1 MQNNF
6 YFKGNFSNIYK
17 KPSKKSEVTSQIIYG
32 EEFKILSKNK
42 SWIKIKTL
50 FDNYKGFIINSKYVE
65 KFSPNYK
72 VSSLKAKIYKKP
84 GIKTNS
90 WLPLA
95 SKLSV
100 LEQKKN
106 YVQIEK
112 SKWIKKIDIKKLNHK
127 DKNYIKMFK
136 KFLNVKY
143 VWGGKTFKGIDCS
156 ALLQIFFSY
165 NNSFYPRDTKD
176 QIKYTKKN
184 LKKRK
189 FKKGDIIF
197 WKGHVAMCLNSKKLI
212 HAYGPEKKVIIMPII
227 ETINRIKRTAKLK
240 VKKISRIK
248 Y

>member
-50 FDNYKGFIINSKYVE
+50 FDNYKGFIRNSKYVE

-127 DKNYIKMFK
+127 DKNYIKIFK

-197 WKGHVAMCLNSKKLI
+197 WKGHVAICLNSKQLI

-227 ETINRIKRTAKLK
+227 ETINRIERTAKLK

>member
-127 DKNYIKMFK
+127 DKNYIKIFK

-197 WKGHVAMCLNSKKLI
+197 WKGHVAMCLNSKQLI

-227 ETINRIKRTAKLK
+227 ETINRIERIAKLK
-240 VKKISRIK
+240 VKKISKIK

>member
-127 DKNYIKMFK
+127 DKNFIKIFK

-197 WKGHVAMCLNSKKLI
+197 WKGHVAMCLNSKQLI

-227 ETINRIKRTAKLK
+227 ETINRIERIAKLK
-240 VKKISRIK
+240 VKKISKIK

>member
-127 DKNYIKMFK
+127 DKNYIKIFK

-197 WKGHVAMCLNSKKLI
+197 WKGHVAMCLNSKQLI

-227 ETINRIKRTAKLK
+227 ETINIVERTAKLK
-240 VKKISRIK
+240 VKKISKIK

>member
-1 MQNNF
+1 MQSNF
-6 YFKGNFSNIYK
+6 YFIGNFSNIYK
-17 KPSKKSEVTSQIIYG
+17 KPSSKSEVTSQIIYG
-32 EEFKILSKNK
+32 EKFKILSKNK
-42 SWIKIKTL
+42 NWIKIKIL
-50 FDNYKGFIINSKYVE
+50 FDNYKGFIRNSKYIE

-72 VSSLKAKIYKKP
+72 ISSLKAKIFKKP
-84 GIKTNS
+84 GVGTNS

-100 LEQKKN
+100 FEQKRN
-106 YVQIEK
+106 YVKIEK
-112 SKWIKKIDIKKLNHK
+112 NKWIKKKDIKKLNLR
-127 DKNYIKMFK
+127 DKNFIKIFK

-156 ALLQIFFSY
+156 ALLQIFFCY

-184 LKKRK
+184 SKKRK

-212 HAYGPEKKVIIMPII
+212 HAYGPEKKVVIMPII
-227 ETINRIKRTAKLK
+227 ETINRIQKTAKLK

>member
-197 WKGHVAMCLNSKKLI
+197 WKGHVAMCLNSKQLI
-212 HAYGPEKKVIIMPII
+212 HAYGPEKKVVIMPII
-227 ETINRIKRTAKLK
+227 ETINIVERTAKLK